1 MSQCTGFGGGA
12 VRDRIG
18 QTMTSVGKAIEAA
31 LEHVVIYPPSQSEKY
46 PTIFALHGRGA
57 DANDLLPLVESL
69 GRRDALLI
77 APRAPFRFN
86 LGGGFAWYE
95 MGQDWTPHSATFGKS
110 LDLLRN
116 FLGQVKVG
124 YPVDPSRIVLLG
136 FSQGTVMS
144 YAAALLEPSSVQGLV
159 TLSGYVPLRSGLPL
173 KLDDVK
179 GLPVFISHGTYDDLI
194 PVKFGREASELLKK
208 AGAEVSF
215 HEYLMGHEVN
225 EETIMDLAR
234 WFKKLW

>member
-1 MSQCTGFGGGA
+1 MS
-12 VRDRIG
+12 
-18 QTMTSVGKAIEAA
+18 SVGKPIEAA
-31 LEHVVIYPPSQSEKY
+31 LRHVVVYPPSESAKY
-46 PTIFALHGRGA
+46 PTIVALHGRGA
-57 DANDLLPLVESL
+57 DSNDLLPLVESL
-69 GRRDALLI
+69 GRRDALVI
-77 APRAPFRFN
+77 APRAPFPFN

-95 MGQDWTPHSATFGKS
+95 MGQDWTPHPATFGKS
-110 LDLLRN
+110 LDLLRS
-116 FLGQVKVG
+116 FLEEVSAG
-124 YPVDPSRIVLLG
+124 YPVDPSRFVLLG

-144 YAAALLEPSSVQGLV
+144 YAAALLEPSSVQGIV
-159 TLSGYVPLRSGLPL
+159 ALSGYIPLRSGLPL
-173 KLDDVK
+173 KLDGVR

-225 EETIMDLAR
+225 EGTIMDLAR